1 VSTNSICQG
10 EAVALLWKPL
20 FESGIEIDFAWRT
33 FRWDNEAQAKAHVHC
48 VIVGF
53 GVRGD
58 NLTHVRFRP
67 QSGGIETSRTSRTSR
82 EAKKIYDGDK
92 VIEAANIN
100 GYLMDAP
107 NAWIESRTNPICDV
121 PVMGIGNKPID
132 GGNYLFLE
140 DEMNEFI
147 KKEPASAKYFR
158 PWYGSEEFING
169 KKRYCLWLGDCSPT
183 ELFSLPECMK
193 RVQAVRDFRLASK
206 SEGTRKIADK
216 PTRFHVENMPKGNY
230 LLEPKVS
237 SEKRQYVP
245 MGFMDS
251 QTIASDLVM
260 VLPSATLYHF
270 GVLTSSVHMAW
281 MRTVCGRLEM
291 RYRYSANIVYNN
303 FPWPEVGERGTGSE
317 TSKSRSDL
325 LFDVSQITQTA
336 QAILDA
342 RAKYPD
348 ATFAQMYGDKMYLFP
363 ELVAAHA
370 ANDAA
375 VMKAYGYAPTMTE
388 PEIAADLMRR
398 YQELTESC

>member
-1 VSTNSICQG
+1 VLKN
-10 EAVALLWKPL
+10 K
-20 FESGIEIDFAWRT
+20 R
-33 FRWDNEAQAKAHVHC
+33 
-48 VIVGF
+48 
-53 GVRGD
+53 
-58 NLTHVRFRP
+58 
-67 QSGGIETSRTSRTSR
+67 
-82 EAKKIYDGDK
+82 IYDGDK
-92 VIEAANIN
+92 ILEAANIN

-147 KKEPASAKYFR
+147 KKEPVSAKYFR

-230 LLEPKVS
+230 LLVPKVS

-260 VLPSATLYHF
+260 VIPSATLYHF

-281 MRTVCGRLEM
+281 MRTVCGRLKSD
-291 RYRYSANIVYNN
+291 YRYSANIVYNN
-303 FPWPEVGERGTGSE
+303 FPWPEVGERGDSE
-317 TSKSRSDL
+317 ITPNL
-325 LFDVSQITQTA
+325 QNSQSPSNESNHSESLRQKIESTA
-336 QAILDA
+336 QSILDA
-342 RAKYPD
+342 RALYPD
-348 ATFAQMYGDKMYLFP
+348 SSLADLYDPLTMP
-363 ELVAAHA
+363 IELRKAHA
-370 ANDAA
+370 ANDRA
-375 VMKAYGYAPTMTE
+375 VLAAYGLAPDTPE
-388 PEIAADLMRR
+388 PEIVAHLFKLYAEKIEMNK
-398 YQELTESC
+398 

>member
-1 VSTNSICQG
+1 
-10 EAVALLWKPL
+10 
-20 FESGIEIDFAWRT
+20 
-33 FRWDNEAQAKAHVHC
+33 
-48 VIVGF
+48 
-53 GVRGD
+53 
-58 NLTHVRFRP
+58 
-67 QSGGIETSRTSRTSR
+67 
-82 EAKKIYDGDK
+82 
-92 VIEAANIN
+92 
-100 GYLMDAP
+100 
-107 NAWIESRTNPICDV
+107 
-121 PVMGIGNKPID
+121 
-132 GGNYLFLE
+132 
-140 DEMNEFI
+140 
-147 KKEPASAKYFR
+147 
-158 PWYGSEEFING
+158 
-169 KKRYCLWLGDCSPT
+169 
-183 ELFSLPECMK
+183 MK

-230 LLEPKVS
+230 LLVPKVS

-303 FPWPEVGERGTGSE
+303 FPWPEVGERGAGNGELGMT

-336 QAILDA
+336 QSILDA

-388 PEIAADLMRR
+388 PEIVADLMRR